1 MWHLRS
7 PQALLLDRVGVSWA
21 SYLSG
26 AQVVFLFFLIAEAM
40 LCREFENSFSHIFKI
55 SSSVKRENTVWKLKS
70 DGGPESG
77 GSKSAPILSW

>member
-1 MWHLRS
+1 MYLCVAPQVS
-7 PQALLLDRVGVSWA
+7 PSIVIGQGGSELGLLSSGV
-21 SYLSG
+21 
-26 AQVVFLFFLIAEAM
+26 FFLNTVAGAM

-55 SSSVKRENTVWKLKS
+55 SSSAKRENTVWKLQS